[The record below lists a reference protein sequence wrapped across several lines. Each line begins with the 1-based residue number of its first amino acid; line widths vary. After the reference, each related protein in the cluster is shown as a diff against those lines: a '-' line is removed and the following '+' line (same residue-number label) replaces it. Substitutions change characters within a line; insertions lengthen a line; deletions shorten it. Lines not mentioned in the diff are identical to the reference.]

1 MQARSRGSEFLIR
14 AAQNRQTTSAQDD
27 PNLAPLFTTVEQGAC
42 QGTFS
47 LALQRTPR
55 RAART
60 ALVSVRFTQLWLHP
74 PEHLGHLAPIAVTA
88 LLAEE
93 VQPPVQKEPPLR
105 WLLLTT
111 LAVPDLAMARQCLKW
126 YSFRWA
132 IERYHLA
139 LKSGC
144 RLEAL
149 QLKLLG
155 STGAGIGLLR
165 DCGVAADVVGL
176 RGSRSA
182 RCDGHRCVGN
192 G

>member
-132 IERYHLA
+132 IELNQSQYRYTRA
-139 LKSGC
+139 
-144 RLEAL
+144 
-149 QLKLLG
+149 Q
-155 STGAGIGLLR
+155 
-165 DCGVAADVVGL
+165 VG
-176 RGSRSA
+176 GT
-182 RCDGHRCVGN
+182 
-192 G
+192 